1 MAVTAHYAVFS
12 ESSGN
17 LETQTSLVAFRE
29 LKGSHS
35 GANIGKVFL
44 QIIKEIGCLNKVCF
58 LLIFNIP

>member
-12 ESSGN
+12 KSSGN

-35 GANIGKVFL
+35 GANIL
-44 QIIKEIGCLNKVCF
+44 SYL
-58 LLIFNIP
+58 